1 MKTLRFRTGS
11 LVKPG
16 ILDSDSNI
24 RDASSLVNDWD
35 SSTVKKKK
43 LDGSKYVDL
52 IVLYY

>member
-35 SSTVKKKK
+35 S
-43 LDGSKYVDL
+43 
-52 IVLYY
+52 